1 MPDRTE
7 GLWPAGDPRSV
18 AVPADADADAGTSSL
33 EARIARAEPGAALRA
48 AEVADRAAEDRVV
61 DDGAAE
67 DRGMVVDDAPP
78 ASGRIGREDAEQ
90 LTVVS
95 FSHAVQHFY
104 PAGLAVAYPFVV
116 AGLHV
121 SYGML
126 GLVLGIA
133 GVVGGLLQGLAA
145 LASRFSARLLL
156 SVQNFGL
163 AIVSLLGAIAPSFGL
178 FGAARCIGNAVSWPQ
193 HPVGSAV
200 LTRRFP
206 KRRAYALSWHVAG
219 GSIGTAVVPLVVSA
233 LIASYGWRWGVGVL
247 AIPLAIGGALV
258 AWKLRDPG
266 AGDRAGEPGSAPVGA
281 RAHLESIRLLLRRR
295 ETAGAI
301 LAGTIAAG
309 GRGLG
314 TLTVFVPA
322 YLKSGLQLGTVTV
335 GALFTALLV
344 GSILGPVAAGYVADR
359 LGRRRVLVAVYVVGA
374 ATIVGFVSVGADV
387 AALGGVGFLVG
398 VFAYSESPLIQ
409 AVFSEGLAGLD
420 VQGSFGYYFAI
431 SYGVGSVWTIALGAI
446 IDTAGFRWA
455 FDVMALSFVGAA
467 LVVLW
472 ARPAPPPVGPLG
484 RPPSDH

>member
-1 MPDRTE
+1 MHDSTE
-7 GLWPAGDPRSV
+7 APWAGGDPG
-18 AVPADADADAGTSSL
+18 PAAGPGPDGTGSSSL
-33 EARIARAEPGAALRA
+33 EAEIARAEPGAGVLSDGVDG
-48 AEVADRAAEDRVV
+48 VAGV
-61 DDGAAE
+61 DAGAA
-67 DRGMVVDDAPP
+67 AP
-78 ASGRIGREDAEQ
+78 ASGRASREDVEQ

-116 AGLHV
+116 SGLHV
-121 SYGML
+121 SYGLL

-163 AIVSLLGAIAPSFGL
+163 AVSSVLGAVAPGFAL

-206 KRRAYALSWHVAG
+206 TRRAYALSWHVAG
-219 GSIGTAVVPLVVSA
+219 GSIGTAVIPLVVSA
-233 LIASYGWRWGVGVL
+233 LIASYGWRVGVGFL
-247 AIPLAIGGALV
+247 AIPLAIGGTLV
-258 AWKLRDPG
+258 AWRLRDTHAG
-266 AGDRAGEPGSAPVGA
+266 AEHAAADHAAAGHAGERGTARAGA
-281 RAHLESIRLLLRRR
+281 RAHLESIRALFGRR

-322 YLKSGLQLGTVTV
+322 YLKSGLHLGTVTV

-344 GSILGPVAAGYVADR
+344 GSILGPVVAGYVADR

-374 ATIVGFVSVGADV
+374 ATIVGLVSVGADV
-387 AALGGVGFLVG
+387 AMLGVVGFLVG

-431 SYGVGSVWTIALGAI
+431 SYGVGSLWTIGLGAI
-446 IDTAGFRWA
+446 IDTAGFHWA
-455 FDVMALSFVGAA
+455 FFTMALSFVGAA
-467 LVVLW
+467 AVVAW
-472 ARPAPPPVGPLG
+472 ARPVV
-484 RPPSDH
+484 RPGATPRPGSER

>member
-1 MPDRTE
+1 MHDSTEAPWPGGDPGPAAGPDGTAAGPDGTEAGPDGTE
-7 GLWPAGDPRSV
+7 GVEGGD
-18 AVPADADADAGTSSL
+18 GT
-33 EARIARAEPGAALRA
+33 A
-48 AEVADRAAEDRVV
+48 
-61 DDGAAE
+61 
-67 DRGMVVDDAPP
+67 P
-78 ASGRIGREDAEQ
+78 ASGGASREDVEQ

-116 AGLHV
+116 SSLHV
-121 SYGML
+121 SYGLL

-145 LASRFSARLLL
+145 MASRFSARLLL

-163 AIVSLLGAIAPSFGL
+163 AVSSVLGAVAPGFAL
-178 FGAARCIGNAVSWPQ
+178 FGAARCVGNAVSWPQ

-206 KRRAYALSWHVAG
+206 TRRAYALSWHVAG
-219 GSIGTAVVPLVVSA
+219 GSIGTAVIPLVVSA
-233 LIASYGWRWGVGVL
+233 LIASYGWRVGVGFL
-247 AIPLAIGGALV
+247 AIPLAIGGTLV
-258 AWKLRDPG
+258 AWRLRDTHAAAHGGEHGP
-266 AGDRAGEPGSAPVGA
+266 ARAGA
-281 RAHLESIRLLLRRR
+281 RAHFESIRALFGRR

-322 YLKSGLQLGTVTV
+322 FLKSGLHLGTVTV

-344 GSILGPVAAGYVADR
+344 GSILGPVVAGYVADR

-374 ATIVGFVSVGADV
+374 ATIVGLVSVGSDV
-387 AALGGVGFLVG
+387 AMLGVVGFLVG

-431 SYGVGSVWTIALGAI
+431 SYGVGSLWTIGLGAI
-446 IDTAGFRWA
+446 IDTAGFHWA
-455 FDVMALSFVGAA
+455 FYTMALSFVGAA
-467 LVVLW
+467 AVVAW
-472 ARPAPPPVGPLG
+472 ARPAVLPGATP
-484 RPPSDH
+484 RPGSER